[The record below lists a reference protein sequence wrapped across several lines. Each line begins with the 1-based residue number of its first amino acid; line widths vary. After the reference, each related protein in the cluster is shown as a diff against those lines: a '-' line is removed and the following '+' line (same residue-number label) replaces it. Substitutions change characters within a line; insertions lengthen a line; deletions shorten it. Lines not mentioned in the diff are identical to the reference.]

1 MIAGSAKVVAGPLS
15 ASAAT
20 LIETDVRGTG
30 PADPA
35 VVLARLMSLHGSVD
49 LAQHL
54 DASPPRAVGA
64 SAASSR
70 AAREAVLALVEE
82 RALGLRAEVDDTFAD
97 PFQRRSRL
105 PTPAEVMAAIAKDG
119 AAERM
124 WAPCG
129 ELVTRTLARVR
140 FELGAL
146 REEMGPALAELG
158 PREARLE
165 RLDAALFEAT
175 AEGRAVLEDRLL
187 ADIGRSFARRFAA
200 EITRLPEALAPSHFA
215 PWFARGGLLRDA
227 LDAGRDVVLGILE
240 HDHRRLAA
248 LVAAP
253 SHE

>member
-1 MIAGSAKVVAGPLS
+1 
-15 ASAAT
+15 
-20 LIETDVRGTG
+20 VRATG

-54 DASPPRAVGA
+54 DASLLRGLGS
-64 SAASSR
+64 SAAPSLAAR
-70 AAREAVLALVEE
+70 AAVRALVEE
-82 RALGLRAEVDDTFAD
+82 IVLGLRAGLDDTFAD

-105 PTPAEVMAAIAKDG
+105 PTPAEVMAAVVKEG
-119 AAERM
+119 AAERI

-129 ELVTRTLARVR
+129 ELVTRTLGRVR

-146 REEMGPALAELG
+146 REEMGPALAALG
-158 PREARLE
+158 PSEARLE
-165 RLDAALFEAT
+165 QLDAALFAAT
-175 AEGRAVLEDRLL
+175 AEGRAALEDRLL
-187 ADIGRSFARRFAA
+187 AELARSFARRFAVA
-200 EITRLPEALAPSHFA
+200 ITTLPEALAPSHFA